1 VFGFIDRGNTVGR
14 RPLAALLAGA
24 GLAALA
30 TGAWA
35 ADAATDAA
43 VGIEPLVVTARLRQE
58 EAQTVPTSLSVVTEK
73 ALAVT
78 STYNLTQ
85 FVQLVPSVN
94 YNSPNP
100 RNTSLTIR
108 GLGSSVVAIAQANDG
123 LEPGVGFYVDQ
134 VYHARPATAA
144 FDFNDVER
152 VEVLRG
158 PQGTVFGKNTTAGAI
173 NITTRAPSFTFE
185 GQGELSYGNYNY
197 RQGKASVSGPLM
209 GDLIAGRLS
218 LVSTTRDGTIH
229 NVNLGGWD
237 NGQNDQSIRAEL
249 LFQPSVNIH
258 YTLSFDDNRISEK
271 CCTQVFVRVG
281 TSLKPAAQQYPAL
294 AAGVGYAPPSTNP
307 YDRLTDIDASLKT
320 KTDDAGV
327 EGLGVWD
334 LGKASITSVTA
345 WRWWNWD
352 AANDRDYT
360 GLPIQ
365 LLQHIPS
372 RQDQYSQELRV
383 ASNGRQTLE
392 YVGGLYFFR
401 QVINGR
407 PITGYGPMASYWL
420 LPAQGY
426 PSSLLDGYYTDG
438 RTRFESNSYA
448 AFGELTWRLTSKFNL
463 TGGARYTYEAKDGT
477 YNAPVFG
484 GGTPAN
490 QAQANAKLSIL
501 RPQAYAATVY
511 NGDLSGRIVSAYD
524 FTDRVMAYASWAHT
538 GKSGGI
544 NMSGLPLNAQNQPAL
559 NTAVIKP
566 EKNETWEV
574 GVKSTLW
581 NNRLRLNADYF
592 DTTVHDYQ
600 TNIVD
605 TGPGALRG
613 YLANIPLVKDRGVE
627 VDSDVVF
634 NDRLSGHA
642 SVTWI
647 DGQYVSYKS
656 GPCPLERIGT
666 STAACDLS
674 GRPLTGT
681 PKWAWN
687 AGGEYKQ
694 PAFGGEAYLHGELA
708 YRGDMYGDPSD
719 SRYTVLKGYTVL
731 NLALGWRAPKHWEAF
746 LWAKNATDTKYM
758 QNVTVQAGNSG
769 LVVGTPGDP
778 ATYGV
783 TVRARF

>member
-1 VFGFIDRGNTVGR
+1 MRAR
-14 RPLAALLAGA
+14 SALLAGV
-24 GLAALA
+24 GVAALA
-30 TGAWA
+30 SGAWA
-35 ADAATDAA
+35 ADTAAD
-43 VGIEPLVVTARLRQE
+43 VGAGVEPLVVTARLRQE

-73 ALAVT
+73 ALEVT

-144 FDFNDVER
+144 FYFNDVAR

-158 PQGTVFGKNTTAGAI
+158 PQGTVFGKNTTAGAV
-173 NITTRAPSFTFE
+173 NITTKAPSFTFE
-185 GQGELSYGNYNY
+185 GEGELSYGNYNY
-197 RQGKASVSGPLM
+197 RQGKVSVSGPIL
-209 GDLIAGRLS
+209 GGLIAGRLS

-229 NVNLGGWD
+229 NVNLGGWA
-237 NGQNDQSIRAEL
+237 NGINDQSIRAAL
-249 LFQPSVNIH
+249 LFKPRADLT
-258 YTLSFDDNRISEK
+258 YTLSFDDNRINEK

-281 TSLKPAAQQYPAL
+281 TSLKPAAQQFPAL

-307 YDRLTDIDASLKT
+307 YDRLTDIDAALKT
-320 KTDDAGV
+320 HTDDAGV
-327 EGLGVWD
+327 QGLGEWN
-334 LGKASITSVTA
+334 LGKATVTSVSA

-360 GLPIQ
+360 SQRIQ

-372 RQDQYSQELRV
+372 RQDQYSQELRI
-383 ASNGRQTLE
+383 ASNGRQALE
-392 YVGGLYFFR
+392 YVAGLYYFR
-401 QVINGR
+401 QVINGE
-407 PITGYGPMASYWL
+407 PITGYGPAASYWL
-420 LPAQGY
+420 LPGKGD

-438 RTRFESNSYA
+438 HTRFESNSYA
-448 AFGELTWRLTSKFNL
+448 AFGELTWRITPQFNI
-463 TGGARYTYEAKDGT
+463 TGGARYTYEAKNGT
-477 YNAPVFG
+477 YSAPVFG
-484 GGTPAN
+484 GGTPAST
-490 QAQANAKLSIL
+490 AQTNDKLSIL
-501 RPQAYAATVY
+501 RPQAYAASVY
-511 NGDLSGRIVSAYD
+511 DGDLSGRIVGAYD
-524 FTDRVMAYASWAHT
+524 LTDTVMAYASWAHT

-544 NMSGLPLNAQNQPAL
+544 NMSGLPLNAQNLPAL
-559 NTAVIKP
+559 NTAVVRP
-566 EKNETWEV
+566 EKNETFEI
-574 GVKSTLW
+574 GVKSRLW
-581 NNRLRLNADYF
+581 DNRLRLNLDYF

-613 YLANIPLVKDRGVE
+613 YLANIPLVKDRGFE
-627 VDSDVVF
+627 VDSDLAL

-642 SVTWI
+642 SATYI
-647 DGQYVSYKS
+647 DGQYVSYKA
-656 GPCPLERIGT
+656 GPCPLERTGAA
-666 STAACDLS
+666 TAACDLS

-694 PAFGGEAYLHGELA
+694 PVPWGEAYLHAEVA
-708 YRGDMYGDPSD
+708 YRGDMYGDPAD
-719 SRYTVLKGYTVL
+719 SRYTLLKGYAVV
-731 NLALGWRAPKHWEAF
+731 NMSLGLRVAKTWDAF
-746 LWAKNATDTKYM
+746 LWARNLTQTNYM

-778 ATYGV
+778 AAYGV
-783 TVRARF
+783 TAKARF